1 MEGYVLKLATERKSI
16 RAYSSEEISLSKVLY
31 AIRAALQAPSG
42 ANQQPWSF
50 IVIQDPKIKEEIR
63 KACESGERRFYR
75 MVRGGLR
82 EWLESKGL
90 NWEKPFLIEAPY
102 LIAVFAQLGKPFSIQ
117 STWLAIGYL
126 LLALEEVGLA
136 SLTYTPPNPSEISRI
151 LGVPRDM
158 VLQTIIPVGKAK
170 GEKKKEPRK
179 DLEETT
185 YLNRWGSPLV
195 SVVKET

>member
-1 MEGYVLKLATERKSI
+1 MLKLATERKSI
-16 RAYSSEEISLSKVLY
+16 RAYSSEEIPLSKVLY

-50 IVIQDPKIKEEIR
+50 VVIQDPKIKEEIR
-63 KACESGERRFYR
+63 KACESGERRFYQI
-75 MVRGGLR
+75 VRGGLR

-90 NWEKPFLIEAPY
+90 NWEKPFLTEAPY

-136 SLTYTPPNPSEISRI
+136 SLTYTPPNPSEIARI
-151 LGVPRDM
+151 LRVPRNM
-158 VLQTIIPVGKAK
+158 VLQTVIPVGKAK
-170 GEKKKEPRK
+170 ERKRKEPRK
-179 DLEETT
+179 DLKETT
-185 YLNRWGSPLV
+185 YLDMWGSPLV
-195 SVVKET
+195 RASKKLA